1 MGEILEG
8 NIEGGNIMKQD
19 VDILIL
25 IEHINRELDTALLL
39 KILLSTKGYSV
50 QIASIP
56 FDMWETVATVRPR
69 FLIVPWGN
77 LSLSKFRRY
86 SLQER
91 EGLRILNL
99 HQEQVAVESYLES
112 VKAPRGESQ
121 DTFHLVWGERFE
133 KILLARG
140 VPKELILRTGNPRLD
155 LLRPEMASFNPDRQS
170 LASSYDLDPDRR
182 WILVAGNFSLVSAS
196 KGSIRKMVSR
206 GRKDFPSRVERVRSL
221 YTKTLGWMER
231 LAGEMSD
238 LEIIYRPHP
247 SELITPALKEI
258 CTRTPRIK
266 VIQERPLGDWIL
278 QSDSVFVWSSTSSV
292 DALVADKPVFAI
304 RHEDD
309 GASAFPDT
317 YFPILDDLPKVND
330 YETFRSSATC
340 NDKPSTHPRWES
352 AFLKFREFYDIPP
365 EPAFLR
371 LGRTISEIMGKG
383 EGVRFQ
389 QVPIHSALRSL
400 YRLQHAGK
408 RGLHNLGIIRSVRRY
423 EREADDRLVQR
434 SLVERET
441 FLTEKLKGTPWL
453 AGREGSL

>member
-1 MGEILEG
+1 
-8 NIEGGNIMKQD
+8 MKRD

-39 KILLSTKGYSV
+39 KILLSAKGYSV
-50 QIASIP
+50 QISSIP
-56 FDMWETVATVRPR
+56 FDLWETVATVRPR

-112 VKAPRGESQ
+112 VKAPRGKSL
-121 DTFHLVWGERFE
+121 DTFHLVWGERYE

-140 VPKELILRTGNPRLD
+140 VPKEFILRTGNPRLD
-155 LLRPEMASFNPDRQS
+155 LLRPEMASFNPDRQR
-170 LASSYDLDPDRR
+170 LASIYGLNPGSR

-196 KGSIRKMVSR
+196 NTHIRKMIRR
-206 GRKDFPSRVERVRSL
+206 GRKDFASHVERVRSL

-247 SELITPALKEI
+247 SERITPGLKEI
-258 CTRTPRIK
+258 CTRIPGIK
-266 VIQERPLGDWIL
+266 VIKERPLGDWIL
-278 QSDSVFVWSSTSSV
+278 QSDTVFVWSSTSSV

-304 RHEDD
+304 RNGND
-309 GASAFPDT
+309 GSSAFRGT
-317 YFPILDDLPKVND
+317 YFPILDDLPTVNN
-330 YETFRSSATC
+330 YKTFRSSAIC
-340 NDKPSTHPRWES
+340 NEKPSTHPKWKS
-352 AFLKFREFYDIPP
+352 SLLKFKEFYDIPP
-365 EPAFLR
+365 EPAFVA
-371 LGRTISEIMGKG
+371 LGRAISQIMEKG

-389 QVPIHSALRSL
+389 QVPIHSALRSF

-408 RGLHNLGIIRSVRRY
+408 RGLHNLGVIRSVRRY

-434 SLVERET
+434 SLTDREA
-441 FLTEKLKGTPWL
+441 FLTEKMKGKPWL
-453 AGREGSL
+453 GGMYSNE